1 MTDTLIFSKQI
12 DDVLSGRANRDT
24 VLILGDVPRMY
35 LPFGV
40 PHFKLAMT
48 QRTLHKII
56 TKHNLDI
63 GIIKRLPALLKK
75 PIFVFQSATEPN
87 ALVVVIDATDKDK
100 NAVIVIIH
108 PDRQHQQH
116 RINRIASVYSKRRI
130 QWFNEQIE
138 KDRLLY
144 ADKEKALHW
153 SQSAQ
158 FQLLG
163 EVTDAKH
170 IKNLS
175 RNLQK
180 VKKNQSFSTLTLNRK
195 KGSDN
200 ENQ

>member
-116 RINRIASVYSKRRI
+116 RINRIASVYSKPGAVIFGLSAPKGKWRTINRKLKI
-130 QWFNEQIE
+130 VLVF
-138 KDRLLY
+138 LL
-144 ADKEKALHW
+144 
-153 SQSAQ
+153 
-158 FQLLG
+158 
-163 EVTDAKH
+163 
-170 IKNLS
+170 KNLPEHS
-175 RNLQK
+175 ILIRL
-180 VKKNQSFSTLTLNRK
+180 
-195 KGSDN
+195 G
-200 ENQ
+200 